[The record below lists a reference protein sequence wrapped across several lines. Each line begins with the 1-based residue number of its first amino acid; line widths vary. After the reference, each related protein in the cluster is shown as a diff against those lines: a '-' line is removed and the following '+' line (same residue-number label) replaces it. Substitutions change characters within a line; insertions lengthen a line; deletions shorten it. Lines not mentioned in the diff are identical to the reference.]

1 MSTPKPL
8 VDMTAKVGGRI
19 VQPANSCASVEP
31 PTPLELSFNASL
43 LEYTADHIPLESKD
57 GIQRRERALNRLG
70 QLSRDWIQHV
80 CRKRGLPPDAVQM
93 AGGQLFTSGSYRLG
107 VHEPGA
113 DIDTILVAPNMCTRE
128 DFFGEI
134 LENDKRDPDCLAERI
149 RRHPDVTNFVPVEGA
164 AVPLLTFD
172 WEGVNIDFLFARPA
186 TASVPASFDID
197 NDAVLDGVDGAT
209 EKSLNGPR
217 VTNLIA
223 KLVSGTPERYQTF
236 LTVVRCV
243 RKWCKARGL
252 YSNKMGYWGGVNIN
266 IAVAFCVQLYPL
278 DCPAA
283 LLRKFFLVLGHV
295 WPWPKPMMLTKPH
308 DAGYGLTVWSPQHNP
323 RNSHA
328 PIITPAYP
336 AMNSSLS
343 MSRQTLQIMT
353 GEFRRGFAIIDQL
366 WKDHQQNHLPTTTAP
381 APLDW
386 SKLFAPSDFFID
398 YPNYL
403 SLCVVAPT
411 QADAQT
417 WKMFCESRLRVL
429 VSNMLARSLPLK
441 KVQLWNKE
449 IKACIADRGGALL
462 TKAQRENSATYFVG
476 FQIDK
481 YRMRG
486 KELNIEAQLHNF
498 AQWELSKFQPLIP
511 GMDIVAKAFRVKELP
526 KVCFPDGNKEAAMKR
541 RRALRDADPI
551 LQKRRNERRL
561 QAKKAKLSEIMAK
574 KAIMNEQNDESR
586 KRKHGDI
593 DHAEEEEIKIKEELE
608 ELIVKEETIEKH
620 MVDGNNVNSVD
631 DTDEDAIVEA
641 SEQANLLEN
650 IFDGSQDDGGG
661 KTREEAEADRRKLL
675 AGELLDQDDDVAGPD
690 DDEDDFDAIVYSG
703 DSARDTFMVPRI
715 KRKQHNNKRSLPLG
729 KDEIEILRK
738 VGVAIVS
745 DDEQKIVGG
754 NMVQPWRQ
762 QVQDGLQS
770 AKIIFKTKWD
780 IVELDPNGR
789 IVDKGDADFKPS
801 PNWTGRM
808 AGFEFKLGERGLGYY
823 RTGKKVVVPS
833 NTAY

>member
-1 MSTPKPL
+1 MSLLAKPL

-19 VQPANSCASVEP
+19 VQPANTCASVEP
-31 PTPLELSFNASL
+31 PTPLELSFNATL
-43 LEYTADHIPLESKD
+43 VEYIRDHIPLESTE

-70 QLSRDWIQHV
+70 QLSREWIQHV
-80 CRKRGLPPDAVQM
+80 CRKKGLPPDVVEM

-134 LENDKRDPDCLAERI
+134 MENDKRDPESLAERI

-172 WEGVNIDFLFARPA
+172 WEGVNIDFLFARPT
-186 TASVPASFDID
+186 TASVPTTFDID

-236 LTVVRCV
+236 LSVVRCV

-353 GEFRRGFAIIDQL
+353 GEFRRGFAIVDQL
-366 WKDHQQNHLPTTTAP
+366 WKDHQQNPNSYSS
-381 APLDW
+381 DW
-386 SKLFAPSDFFID
+386 SKLFHPSDFFIE

-403 SLCVVAPT
+403 SLCVVGPT
-411 QADAQT
+411 QSDAQT

-429 VSNMLARSLPLK
+429 VSNMLGKSLPLK
-441 KVQLWNKE
+441 KIQLWNKE
-449 IKACIADRGGALL
+449 IKACIADRGALL

-481 YRMRG
+481 LRMRG

-498 AQWELSKFQPLIP
+498 SQWELSKFQPLVP
-511 GMDIVAKAFRVKELP
+511 GMDMVAKSFRVKELP
-526 KVCFPDGNKEAAMKR
+526 KVCFPDGDKAAAMKR
-541 RRALRDADPI
+541 RRELREADPRLQI
-551 LQKRRNERRL
+551 RRKERELQK
-561 QAKKAKLSEIMAK
+561 KKAKLSAIMAK
-574 KAIMNEQNDESR
+574 KAKDEEEKQASDDGDR
-586 KRKHGDI
+586 KRKRDENS
-593 DHAEEEEIKIKEELE
+593 AEDEEEIKIKEELE
-608 ELIVKEETIEKH
+608 ELIVKQEH
-620 MVDGNNVNSVD
+620 VD
-631 DTDEDAIVEA
+631 DEVAFSDDVDETAVADA
-641 SEQANLLEN
+641 SEEANLLEN
-650 IFDGSQDDGGG
+650 IFDSTQEDGGVG

-675 AGELLDQDDDVAGPD
+675 AGELLDQADDEDAGS
-690 DDEDDFDAIVYSG
+690 DDEDDEDALVYSG

-715 KRKQHNNKRSLPLG
+715 KKRLHNNKHSLPLS
-729 KDEIEILRK
+729 KEESEILRK
-738 VGVAIVS
+738 AGITIVS

-754 NMVQPWRQ
+754 NMILPWRQ
-762 QVQDGLQS
+762 QTQDSTIKS
-770 AKIIFKTKWD
+770 ARITFKTKWD
-780 IVELDPNGR
+780 IVELDSNGH
-789 IVDKGDADFKPS
+789 IVDKGDEDFTPS
-801 PNWTGRM
+801 SKWTGRI

>member
-1 MSTPKPL
+1 MSK
-8 VDMTAKVGGRI
+8 VVIDMSAKVGGRI
-19 VQPANSCASVEP
+19 VQPANSCASIEP
-31 PTPLELSFNASL
+31 PTTLELSFDASL
-43 LEYTADHIPLESKD
+43 STYIKDNIPLESND
-57 GIQRRERALNRLG
+57 GIQCRERALNRLG
-70 QLSRDWIQHV
+70 KLSREWIQHV
-80 CRKRGLPPDAVQM
+80 CQKKGLPTDVAQM

-134 LENDKRDPDCLAERI
+134 MENDKRDPQSLAERI
-149 RRHPDVTNFVPVEGA
+149 RRHPDVSNFVPVEGA

-172 WEGVNIDFLFARPA
+172 WEGVNIDFLFARTV
-186 TASVPASFDID
+186 TASVPPTFDID
-197 NDAVLDGVDGAT
+197 NDNVLDGVDGAT

-223 KLVSGTPERYQTF
+223 KLVSGTLERYQTF

-266 IAVAFCVQLYPL
+266 IAVALCVQLYPL

-353 GEFRRGFAIIDQL
+353 GEFRRAFSIIDQL
-366 WKDHQQNHLPTTTAP
+366 WKDHQQSP
-381 APLDW
+381 AKPMDW
-386 SKLFAPSDFFID
+386 SRLFAPSDFFIE

-411 QADAQT
+411 KTDAQT

-429 VSNMLARSLPLK
+429 VSNMLGRSLPLK
-441 KVQLWNKE
+441 KIQLWNKE
-449 IKACIADRGGALL
+449 IKACIADRGALL

-481 YRMRG
+481 LRMRG
-486 KELNIEAQLHNF
+486 KELNIEQQLQNF
-498 AQWELSKFQPLIP
+498 SQWELSKFQPLVP
-511 GMDIVAKAFRVKELP
+511 GMDLVAKSFRAKELP
-526 KVCFPDGNKEAAMKR
+526 KVCFLDGNKEIAMKR
-541 RRALRDADPI
+541 RRSLRNADPR
-551 LQKRRNERRL
+551 LQKRRYEREL
-561 QAKKAKLSEIMAK
+561 QLKKAKLSEIIAK
-574 KAIMNEQNDESR
+574 KAMIENENVSVSKGEGKR
-586 KRKHGDI
+586 KR
-593 DHAEEEEIKIKEELE
+593 EEDSIHDDEEIRIKEELE
-608 ELIVKEETIEKH
+608 ELIVKEERVEADAPSAGT
-620 MVDGNNVNSVD
+620 SD
-631 DTDEDAIVEA
+631 DASFVEA
-641 SEQANLLEN
+641 SEEVNLFQN
-650 IFDGSQDDGGG
+650 IFDPSQDISGG
-661 KTREEAEADRRKLL
+661 KTREEAEANRRKLL
-675 AGELLDQDDDVAGPD
+675 AGELMDDGDDDMIDQDE
-690 DDEDDFDAIVYSG
+690 DEDDVLIYSG

-715 KRKQHNNKRSLPLG
+715 KKKQHNNKRSLPVG
-729 KDEIEILRK
+729 KEEIDILRK
-738 VGVAIVS
+738 LGINIVS
-745 DDEQKIVGG
+745 DDEQKVVGG
-754 NMVQPWRQ
+754 NMVQLWRQ
-762 QVQDGLQS
+762 QSQENTIES
-770 AKIIFKTKWD
+770 AKIQFNTKWD
-780 IVELDPNGR
+780 IVELDANGH
-789 IVDKGDADFKPS
+789 IVDKGDADFSPS
-801 PNWTGRM
+801 PKWTGRL